1 MLDESESTGHEKKS
15 VITNDII
22 KGEILTDENLALKL
36 SDLGPF
42 LSRQVTERLKK
53 SLKTKN
59 VASTEDVKQITQPP
73 SIKVGT
79 LRDYQLRGVIPSTIS
94 FHNESEIEYRCII
107 LILNSLICGLLPN
120 TGIVASRSL

>member
-1 MLDESESTGHEKKS
+1 MLDESGRTGHEKKS

-42 LSRQVTERLKK
+42 LSLQVAERLKK

-59 VASTEDVKQITQPP
+59 VATTEDVKLITQPP

-79 LRDYQLRGVIPSTIS
+79 LRDYQLRGVIPSAIS
-94 FHNESEIEYRCII
+94 FRNDSKIECRCMI
-107 LILNSLICGLLPN
+107 LILNALICGLLPN

>member
-42 LSRQVTERLKK
+42 LSRQVTE
-53 SLKTKN
+53 N

>member
-1 MLDESESTGHEKKS
+1 MLDESKSTGHEKKS

-22 KGEILTDENLALKL
+22 KGDILTDENLALKL
-36 SDLGPF
+36 SDLSPF

-79 LRDYQLRGVIPSTIS
+79 LRDYQLRGVTPSTIS
-94 FHNESEIEYRCII
+94 CATIFK
-107 LILNSLICGLLPN
+107 LN
-120 TGIVASRSL
+120 VDARYYY